1 MTARHRVLLVEDN
14 AADVE
19 FMLESLR
26 GLGLVDDVAVA
37 RDGVEALR
45 ALGLEPG
52 SGEPPAPD
60 RLPRLVIL
68 DVKLPRL
75 DGLEV
80 LGRIKRHPA
89 TREIPVVMFT
99 SSNLRRDVALGYHHG
114 ANSYVQKPVEF
125 ARFREV
131 VNQLGQYWLSLNE
144 PPPLESGTGGDA

>member
-1 MTARHRVLLVEDN
+1 MTPRQRVLLVEDN

-19 FMLESLR
+19 FMLESLH
-26 GLGLVDDVAVA
+26 GLGLVHDVAVA

-45 ALGLEPG
+45 ALGLEPVG
-52 SGEPPAPD
+52 GEPPAAD

-80 LGRIKRHPA
+80 LARIKRHPA

-99 SSNLRRDVALGYHHG
+99 SSNLRRDVALGYHNG

-131 VNQLGQYWLSLNE
+131 VRQLGQYWLSLNE
-144 PPPLESGTGGDA
+144 PPPIEPGTGGDA